1 MKRKDFIKCAKALR
15 EYVVWERNLYNCNID
30 LGPTPVN
37 NVVGNL
43 QMAMCD
49 FNDSWSYDKKLDF
62 DWIVEW
68 SFDESPHF
76 FQTRHGREFDLRE
89 AGALYDF
96 LVFMNEHGWED

>member
-1 MKRKDFIKCAKALR
+1 MKRKDFIECAKALR
-15 EYVVWERNLYNCNID
+15 EYAIWEHNLYNCDID

-49 FNDSWSYDKKLDF
+49 FNDSWSYDKKLDL

-68 SFDESPHF
+68 GFDESPHF
-76 FQTRHGREFDLRE
+76 FQTRHGVKFDLRE

-96 LVFMNEHGWED
+96 LVFMNEHGWEG

>member
-1 MKRKDFIKCAKALR
+1 MIRKNFIKCAEYLR
-15 EYVVWERNLYNCNID
+15 EYAIWERNLYKCDID

-37 NVVGNL
+37 NVVGAL

-49 FNDSWSYDKKLDF
+49 FKDAWSQDEKLEF

-68 SFDESPHF
+68 VYDESPHF
-76 FQTRHGREFDLRE
+76 HQTRHGREFDLTS

>member
-15 EYVVWERNLYNCNID
+15 EYAIWERNLYNCDID
-30 LGPTPVN
+30 LGPTPIN

-49 FNDSWSYDKKLDF
+49 FNDNWSYDKKLDF

-76 FQTRHGREFDLRE
+76 LQIRHGVEFDLHE

>member
-15 EYVVWERNLYNCNID
+15 EYAVWERNLYNCDID

-76 FQTRHGREFDLRE
+76 FQTRHGVELYLHE
-89 AGALYDF
+89 AGALYDV